1 MCVFVGRDD
10 DEIEP
15 DRALEGPPNV
25 EVALG
30 ASQIGLSDNRNIE
43 IATETDRSSGELI
56 LKRVCRARYRP
67 VKSTRKRYFPGRVTQ
82 PIRAGTNVLP

>member
-1 MCVFVGRDD
+1 VCVFVGRDD

-30 ASQIGLSDNRNIE
+30 AR
-43 IATETDRSSGELI
+43 
-56 LKRVCRARYRP
+56 
-67 VKSTRKRYFPGRVTQ
+67 
-82 PIRAGTNVLP
+82 